1 MIRKSLITMALAS
14 FLIVTV
20 SSADQ
25 NQTNTTAVTAQA
37 SQNSNDVYG
46 TVNGEKITKEEVNQ
60 ILGMQG
66 IPFDSLNK
74 DMQKKIIN
82 MLVDRKLLAQKA
94 IKSGVENSE
103 AFKEKLK
110 VVKEDL
116 ALNVWMDEETKR
128 IEKSITDDEI
138 KAYYEKNKD
147 KFKSPAQLKASHIL
161 VKTEDEAKAII
172 KQLEN
177 AKDIKAEFV
186 KLAKEKS
193 IGPSGAMGGDLGWFT
208 MDRMVPEFSNAANNL
223 KKGEFTKTPVKTQFG
238 YHIIYLEDKKPASVE
253 SFDKVKDEIK
263 ATLTKDKVN
272 KLMDKTVSELRK
284 DAKID
289 IKI

>member
-1 MIRKSLITMALAS
+1 MIRKTLKIALSSLLFITIVNAS
-14 FLIVTV
+14 D
-20 SSADQ
+20 S
-25 NQTNTTAVTAQA
+25 
-37 SQNSNDVYG
+37 YG
-46 TVNGEKITKEEVNQ
+46 TVNGEEITKDEVNQ

-74 DMQKKIIN
+74 DMQKKIIE
-82 MLVDRKLLAQKA
+82 MLVDRKLLAQNA
-94 IKSGVENSE
+94 IKSGIEKSDE
-103 AFKEKLK
+103 FKEKLK
-110 VVKEDL
+110 MVKEDL
-116 ALNVWMDEETKR
+116 ALNVWMDKETKR

-147 KFKSPAQLKASHIL
+147 KFQSPAQLKASHIL

-177 AKDIKAEFV
+177 AKDVKAEFE

-193 IGPSGAMGGDLGWFT
+193 VGPSGKDGGNLGWFPL
-208 MDRMVPEFSNAANNL
+208 DRMVPEFSNAANKL

-263 ATLTKDKVN
+263 AILTRDKIN
-272 KLMDKTVSELRK
+272 KEVETTVSKLRENAQINLK
-284 DAKID
+284 L
-289 IKI
+289 

>member
-1 MIRKSLITMALAS
+1 MIRKSLISIALAS

-20 SSADQ
+20 SNADQ
-25 NQTNTTAVTAQA
+25 NKSNVAVTAQTT
-37 SQNSNDVYG
+37 QKNNSDVYG

-74 DMQKKIIN
+74 DMQKKIID

-94 IKSGVENSE
+94 IKSGVENTQE
-103 AFKEKLK
+103 FKDKLK
-110 VVKEDL
+110 IAKEDI
-116 ALNVWMDEETKR
+116 ALNIWMDEETKK
-128 IEKSITDDEI
+128 IEKSITDDEV

-147 KFKSPAQLKASHIL
+147 KFKSPAQLKARHIL

-172 KQLEN
+172 KQLES
-177 AKDIKAEFV
+177 AKDAKAEFI

-193 IGPSGAMGGDLGWFT
+193 VGPSGATGGDLGWFT
-208 MDRMVPEFSNAANNL
+208 PDRMVPEFSNAASNL
-223 KKGEFTKTPVKTQFG
+223 KNGEFTKTPVKTQFG
-238 YHIIYLEDKKPASVE
+238 YHIIYLEDKKPASIE

-272 KLMDKTVSELRK
+272 KLMDTTVSDLRK
-284 DAKID
+284 NAKIE
-289 IKI
+289 INL